1 MLNGWEIISQ
11 RKVRRSEEGGVN
23 APTMFSMKLGQERY
37 DGRG

>member
-11 RKVRRSEEGGVN
+11 RKVRRSEGGVN
-23 APTMFSMKLGQERY
+23 APTMFSTKLGQERY